1 MNERVV
7 PTRVVNGSDTAD
19 RANNP
24 GDRRVPLTAADV
36 MTAQEVAELLRIP
49 VGTVH
54 DYARR
59 GVLPSQ
65 KLGRHRRFIRD
76 RVIAAIEA
84 ADGTRQSP
92 NVVPTS
98 GTHGADMR
106 PSRRL

>member
-7 PTRVVNGSDTAD
+7 PIPVANGSDSSPEH
-19 RANNP
+19 RAK
-24 GDRRVPLTAADV
+24 PLTAADV
-36 MTAQEVAELLRIP
+36 MTAQEVTELLRIP

-84 ADGTRQSP
+84 ANGARQSP
-92 NVVPTS
+92 QVVPTG
-98 GTHGADMR
+98 GTHGVDMR
-106 PSRRL
+106 PSRRS